1 MRVWLVLAVFL
12 LTASAWA
19 GPLSVINPD
28 FDGGNDQSKNKSN
41 NNNQNDQQNNNSDQS
56 QSSSSNSQNNQA
68 NSSNNTNSWP
78 GQSNFSQQSNN
89 SSQQTPQS
97 RAKQFKQKVRQ
108 FESSRNNQQNN
119 GNSNNTSTPSF
130 SDNDSLYESSSNT
143 NSNQP
148 SNRISKPSITP
159 NNTKAK
165 TSINPNN
172 AKAKNSIKKGLS
184 EIASLNYEQAIK
196 DLQTFINNNANSSK
210 VPQAYMYIS
219 ISYRLNKQPQNSIQA
234 AKKALSHSP
243 SRNTRI
249 ARSSMLLIAGAA
261 KQAGNYS
268 MAAKWY
274 NQLIHNY
281 PDTPQGNMAQNQ
293 LNRMNKQAQ

>member
-56 QSSSSNSQNNQA
+56 QSTSSNTQNNQA
-68 NSSNNTNSWP
+68 NSSNNTNSWR
-78 GQSNFSQQSNN
+78 GQSNFSKQPNN

-119 GNSNNTSTPSF
+119 NNSNNTSTPSF
-130 SDNDSLYESSSNT
+130 SDNDSLYESDSNT
-143 NSNQP
+143 DSNQP
-148 SNRISKPSITP
+148 SDLM
-159 NNTKAK
+159 NT
-165 TSINPNN
+165 TSIKHTN

-184 EIASLNYEQAIK
+184 EIASLNYEQAVR
-196 DLQTFINNNANSSK
+196 DLKTFINNNPDSSK
-210 VPQAYMYIS
+210 VPQAYMYIG
-219 ISYRLNKQPQNSIQA
+219 ISYRLNKQPHKSIQA
-234 AKKALSHSP
+234 AKKAISHSP